1 MTIQAD
7 GNTPGA
13 LARPADGIA
22 VTIDGFEITVP
33 KGTLVIR
40 AAELLGIQIP
50 RFCDHPLLDPVGACR
65 QCLVHIEGQPK
76 PPASCTTVCTDG
88 MVVRTQLTSDVAEKA
103 QRGVMEMLLVN
114 HPLDCP
120 MCDKGGECPL
130 QNQAM
135 SAGQGETRFSGTK
148 RDFAKP
154 VALSAQVLLD
164 RERCVQCARCT
175 RFAEQIAGDPLIE
188 LLDRGPREQVGTAEG
203 VPFDSYFS
211 GNTVQI
217 CPVGALTG
225 ASYRFRARPYDLV
238 STPSVCEHCAAGCRQ
253 RTDHRRGAVTRRL
266 AGNDPQV
273 NEEWNCDKGRWA
285 FTYASQPDRLVT
297 PLVRN
302 EAGVLEAASWPEAV
316 AAAARGLQAARG
328 RAGVLTGGRL
338 TLEDA
343 YAYAK
348 FARLA
353 LGSNDI
359 DMRARP
365 HSAEEAQFLASQ
377 VAGRGIG
384 VSYADLERAPAVLL
398 AGFEPEDESPIVFLR
413 LRKAVRKHGLAI
425 YSLAA
430 LASPGLSRLSGV
442 LLPAVPGTEGEAL
455 GALAAAHGSDAGAGA
470 ASSARASSAGAASSG
485 DASSGGASSGG
496 ASSGGASSAGTSSA
510 GKDADDA
517 DADAAGFTGP
527 ASEAAGAL
535 RRAGAIIL
543 VGERLAEVPG
553 ALSAAVRLAEVTGA
567 RLAWIPRRAGERGA
581 VEAGALPGLLPGGRQ
596 VTDPAARTEVARAWG
611 VGSLPGELGRD
622 TSQILSAAAAGDIDA
637 LVIAGVDPA
646 DLPDPVAALQAMA
659 ATPFIVSLELRTS
672 AVTDRADVVLPVAA
686 VAEKAGTYLNWEG
699 RPGSFTAALQVPAIQ
714 SDLQVLGE
722 IADELD
728 VHLGLPDAAA
738 ARAEFAALAPAIAAP
753 AGQPGAGQP
762 ALPGAQ
768 ASPSQPAATGI
779 QPAALQQA
787 RPQSAPLQPAP
798 PRPAPPRPAPPQP
811 ALTGQI
817 GHLGRAHPGPG
828 AAVLATW
835 HHLLDAGRLQDGEP
849 NLAGTARSAVAV
861 MSAATAAEAGT
872 ADGGKV
878 TVATARGAI
887 TVPAQIADMPDRVV
901 WLPANSAGCAVRSEL
916 GAGHG
921 TMVTVRSAE

>member
-1 MTIQAD
+1 MTIQAGD
-7 GNTPGA
+7 NAAAAP
-13 LARPADGIA
+13 ARPADGVT

-40 AAELLGIQIP
+40 AAEQLGIQVP
-50 RFCDHPLLDPVGACR
+50 RFCDHPLLDPIGACR
-65 QCLVHIEGQPK
+65 QCLVHIDGQPK
-76 PPASCTTVCTDG
+76 PPASCTTACTDG
-88 MVVRTQLTSDVAEKA
+88 MVVHTQLTSPVAEKA
-103 QRGVMEMLLVN
+103 QRGMMELLLVN

-135 SAGQGETRFSGTK
+135 STGQGETRFDGTK
-148 RDFAKP
+148 RTFAKP

-175 RFAEQIAGDPLIE
+175 RFADQVAGDPLIE
-188 LLDRGPREQVGTAEG
+188 LLERGPKEQVGIAEG

-225 ASYRFRARPYDLV
+225 ASYRFRARPFDLV

-285 FTYASQPDRLVT
+285 FTYATQPDRLGT
-297 PLVRN
+297 PLVRD
-302 EAGVLEAASWPEAV
+302 EAGVLVPASWPEAV
-316 AAAARGLQAARG
+316 GAAAAGLLAARG

-343 YAYAK
+343 YGYAK

-365 HSAEEAQFLASQ
+365 HSAEEAQFLAGQ

-413 LRKAVRKHGLAI
+413 LRKAVRQRGLAV

-430 LASPGLSRLSGV
+430 LASPGLGRLSGV
-442 LLPAVPGTEGEAL
+442 LLPAVPGAEAEAL
-455 GALAAAHGSDAGAGA
+455 GALAAGPGPSEA
-470 ASSARASSAGAASSG
+470 G
-485 DASSGGASSGG
+485 DAE
-496 ASSGGASSAGTSSA
+496 AG
-510 GKDADDA
+510 
-517 DADAAGFTGP
+517 DAAT
-527 ASEAAGAL
+527 AL
-535 RRAGAIIL
+535 RAALGQDGAIIL
-543 VGERLAEVPG
+543 AGERLAEVPG
-553 ALSAAVRLAEVTGA
+553 ALSAAARLAEVTGA

-581 VEAGALPGLLPGGRQ
+581 IEAGALPGLLPGGRA
-596 VTDPAARTEVARAWG
+596 VTDPAARAAVARAWG
-611 VGSLPGELGRD
+611 VGSLPAGPGLD
-622 TSQILSAAAAGDIDA
+622 TSQILAAAADGDLGA
-637 LVIAGVDPA
+637 LLIAGVDPA
-646 DLPDPVAALQAMA
+646 DLPDPAAALA
-659 ATPFIVSLELRTS
+659 ALDAAPFIVSLELRPS

-699 RPGSFTAALQVPAIQ
+699 RPGSFTAALIVPAVQ
-714 SDLQVLGE
+714 TDLEVLGDL
-722 IADELD
+722 ADAMD
-728 VHLGLPDAAA
+728 VHLGLPSVTA
-738 ARAEFAALAPAIAAP
+738 ARAELAALAPAIAAAPDP
-753 AGQPGAGQP
+753 ANAR
-762 ALPGAQ
+762 
-768 ASPSQPAATGI
+768 PAA
-779 QPAALQQA
+779 
-787 RPQSAPLQPAP
+787 
-798 PRPAPPRPAPPQP
+798 PRPAAPQ
-811 ALTGQI
+811 AAVTGQI
-817 GHLGRAHPGPG
+817 GHLGRIHPGPG
-828 AAVLATW
+828 GAVLATW

-849 NLAGTARSAVAV
+849 NLAGTARTAVAV
-861 MSAATAAEAGT
+861 MSAATAAEAGS
-872 ADGGKV
+872 AGGDKV
-878 TVATARGAI
+878 TVATERGAI
-887 TVPAQIADMPDRVV
+887 TVAVQIADMPDRVV
-901 WLPANSAGCAVRSEL
+901 WLPSNSAGCAVRSQL

-921 TMVTVRSAE
+921 TPVTVRSAE

>member
-1 MTIQAD
+1 MTIQASD
-7 GNTPGA
+7 NSAAAP
-13 LARPADGIA
+13 ARPADGVT

-40 AAELLGIQIP
+40 AAEQLGIQVP
-50 RFCDHPLLDPVGACR
+50 RFCDHPLLDPIGACR
-65 QCLVHIEGQPK
+65 QCLVHIDGQPK
-76 PPASCTTVCTDG
+76 PPASCTTACTDG
-88 MVVRTQLTSDVAEKA
+88 MVVHTQLTSPVAEKA
-103 QRGVMEMLLVN
+103 QRGMMELLLVN

-135 SAGQGETRFSGTK
+135 STGQGETRFGGTK
-148 RDFAKP
+148 RTFAKP

-175 RFAEQIAGDPLIE
+175 RFAEQVAGDPLIE
-188 LLDRGPREQVGTAEG
+188 LLDRGPKEQVGIAEG

-225 ASYRFRARPYDLV
+225 ASYRFRARPFDLV

-285 FTYASQPDRLVT
+285 FTYATQPDRLAT
-297 PLVRN
+297 PLVRD
-302 EAGVLEAASWPEAV
+302 EAGVLVPASWPEAI
-316 AAAARGLQAARG
+316 AAAAAGLLAARG

-348 FARLA
+348 FTRLA

-365 HSAEEAQFLASQ
+365 HSAEEAQFLAGQ

-384 VSYADLERAPAVLL
+384 VSYADLEQAPAVLL

-413 LRKAVRKHGLAI
+413 LRKAVRNRGLAV
-425 YSLAA
+425 YSLAV
-430 LASPGLSRLSGV
+430 LASPGLGRLSGV
-442 LLPAVPGTEGEAL
+442 LLPAVPGAEAEAL
-455 GALAAAHGSDAGAGA
+455 SDLASGPGGDSGSGASGSGASGPGA
-470 ASSARASSAGAASSG
+470 SG
-485 DASSGGASSGG
+485 PGDSGPGGADGQ
-496 ASSGGASSAGTSSA
+496 AV
-510 GKDADDA
+510 
-517 DADAAGFTGP
+517 AAVRR
-527 ASEAAGAL
+527 AL
-535 RRAGAIIL
+535 RADGAIIL
-543 VGERLAEVPG
+543 AGQRLAEVPG
-553 ALSAAVRLAEVTGA
+553 ALSAVARLSEVTGA

-581 VEAGALPGLLPGGRQ
+581 IEAGALPGLLPGGRAGA
-596 VTDPAARTEVARAWG
+596 DPAPRADVARAWG
-611 VGSLPGELGRD
+611 VASLPGWPGRD
-622 TSQILSAAAAGDIDA
+622 TTQILAAAADGDIEA
-637 LVIAGVDPA
+637 LVIAGVDPG
-646 DLPDPVAALQAMA
+646 DLPDPAAALAAMD
-659 ATPFIVSLELRTS
+659 ATPFIVSLELRAS

-699 RPGSFTAALQVPAIQ
+699 RPGSFTAALTVPAVQ
-714 SDLQVLGE
+714 TDLQVLGDL
-722 IADELD
+722 ADEMD
-728 VHLGLPDAAA
+728 VHLGLPSAAA
-738 ARAEFAALAPAIAAP
+738 ARAELTALAPAVAGS
-753 AGQPGAGQP
+753 AGQAGGGP
-762 ALPGAQ
+762 VM
-768 ASPSQPAATGI
+768 
-779 QPAALQQA
+779 
-787 RPQSAPLQPAP
+787 
-798 PRPAPPRPAPPQP
+798 PRPAAPQP
-811 ALTGQI
+811 AVTGQI

-828 AAVLATW
+828 SALLATW

-849 NLAGTARSAVAV
+849 NLAGTARMAVAI
-861 MSAATAAEAGT
+861 MSAATAAEAGS
-872 ADGGKV
+872 APGGKV

-887 TVPAQIADMPDRVV
+887 TVPVQIADMPDRVV

-921 TMVTVRSAE
+921 TLVTVRSAE